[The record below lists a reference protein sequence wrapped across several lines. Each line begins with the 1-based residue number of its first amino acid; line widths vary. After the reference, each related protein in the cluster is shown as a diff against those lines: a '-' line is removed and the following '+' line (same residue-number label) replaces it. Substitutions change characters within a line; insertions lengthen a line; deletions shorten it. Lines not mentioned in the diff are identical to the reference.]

1 MDFRLVPEPR
11 TFSTKSARGCH
22 SLRLNRLP
30 PMALFYGSTIKFARA
45 VSTGFEHSAT
55 FNNCAIFSKFHWTC
69 PANRMVIGN
78 SASMPRP
85 DAALIDFIVRANT
98 YLAALTDGSAKT
110 LTQIANEQGTDVSE
124 VSRLLPFAFL
134 APHLVESILAGNQ
147 PFELGALRLGR
158 ISDLPVNW
166 QQQAELLGF

>member
-1 MDFRLVPEPR
+1 
-11 TFSTKSARGCH
+11 
-22 SLRLNRLP
+22 
-30 PMALFYGSTIKFARA
+30 
-45 VSTGFEHSAT
+45 
-55 FNNCAIFSKFHWTC
+55 
-69 PANRMVIGN
+69 MVIGN